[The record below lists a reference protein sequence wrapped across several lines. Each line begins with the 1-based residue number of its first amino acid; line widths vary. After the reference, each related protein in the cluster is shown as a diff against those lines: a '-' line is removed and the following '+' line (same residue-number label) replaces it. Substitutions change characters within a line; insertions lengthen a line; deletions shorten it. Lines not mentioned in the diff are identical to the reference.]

1 MTINH
6 KMVPYLTERDIAD
19 AFKQKYNEDIHHLCI
34 SHVLFND
41 DYYNDSAQKLYIDD
55 LWWRDEEMPED
66 EGLPEDEE
74 MRINVMIMEM
84 LFEEFYPHR
93 YVLVDTS
100 W

>member
-6 KMVPYLTERDIAD
+6 KMVPYLTERDIID
-19 AFKQKYNEDIHHLCI
+19 AFKQKYNEDINHFVI
-34 SHVLFND
+34 PQILFEDN
-41 DYYNDSAQKLYIDD
+41 YYNDSAKELYIDD
-55 LWWRDEEMPED
+55 LWWKYED
-66 EGLPEDEE
+66 PNEDKE
-74 MRINVMIMEM
+74 MRARIMIMEM